1 MITVVLTN
9 RNRDLRLIKR
19 CLKSLE
25 NQSNTDFQCV
35 VVDYG
40 SSENQQEDLE
50 VLIKDFKHINLI
62 SCNTSKQLWCKSRA
76 INIAL
81 QSCNTP
87 SFFVGDIDMIYHPDF
102 VETLHQYQT
111 KADAIYF
118 QVGFLSEE
126 ESKKEKAF
134 KEFEISFKST
144 EEATGMTLYKTE
156 VLKSINGYDEFYHGW
171 GSEDTDVHI
180 RLKNANKQVFYYEE
194 SVLILHQWHPKAYRS
209 TSSLEPF
216 HSKLETINQK
226 YLEFTE
232 RSGNTKANQ
241 NQNWGYYKPEDYK
254 KLKGV
259 EVVFN
264 ITNEFSEVK
273 GLLSNLLLYSPN
285 KVISISIKKHPEYKS
300 IKHVAK
306 KVLDKKV
313 KMFLDMQDVNDLLL
327 EHIILNF
334 RNAPYQYDFD
344 RRKSEISLIIKLR

>member
-1 MITVVLTN
+1 MITIVLTN
-9 RNRDLRLIKR
+9 RNRDSRLIKR

-25 NQSNTDFQCV
+25 NQSNTDFHCV
-35 VVDYG
+35 IVDYG
-40 SSENQQEDLE
+40 SSEKQLKDLE
-50 VLIKDFKHINLI
+50 IFIKDFKHINLI
-62 SCNTSKQLWCKSRA
+62 SCETSEQLWCKSRA

-81 QSCNTP
+81 QSCNT
-87 SFFVGDIDMIYHPDF
+87 SYFFVGDIDMIYHPDF
-102 VETLHQYQT
+102 IETLNQYQT
-111 KADAIYF
+111 KADATYF

-126 ESKKEKAF
+126 ESKKEKVF
-134 KEFEISFKST
+134 NEFEINFKST
-144 EEATGMTLYKTE
+144 REATGMTLYNTN
-156 VLKSINGYDEFYHGW
+156 VLKHINGYDEFYHGW

-180 RLKNANKQVFYYEE
+180 RLKNANKQVFYYEK
-194 SVLILHQWHPKAYRS
+194 SVLILHQWHPKIYRS

-226 YLEFTE
+226 YLEFTK

-264 ITNEFSEVK
+264 ITNELSEVK
-273 GLLSNLLLYSPN
+273 GLLSNLLMYSSN
-285 KVISISIKKHPEYKS
+285 KVVSISVKKHPEYKS

-313 KMFLDMQDVNDLLL
+313 KTFLDMQEVNDLLL
-327 EHIILNF
+327 ECIILNF
-334 RNAPYQYDFD
+334 RNAPYQYNFD
-344 RRKSEISLIIKLR
+344 SSSQNISLIIKL